1 MKPRKAELESMVALL
16 DTPSDD
22 VESLARDVL
31 TLAWSLAGARSRVG
45 MVIDQPGVGVT
56 LHGPFD
62 SHAQASRFLRGFP
75 FAGPHRP
82 RVLVQTMTTDSDT
95 TEG

>member
-1 MKPRKAELESMVALL
+1 MVALL

-22 VESLARDVL
+22 VESLARDAL
-31 TLAWSLAGARSRVG
+31 TLAWSLAQARPRVG

-62 SHAQASRFLRGFP
+62 SQAQASKFLRGFP

-95 TEG
+95 TED